1 MRWGQWHWCT
11 CKIQF
16 EFLFGQKFGQK
27 IMQRATLTHT
37 DTVFFFFLMDTDTLL
52 CTDFNRSG
60 LLNCILYEY
69 IIHSSLFVIIFI
81 GPHPNPFYWPPPPI
95 SNGSLSLLTYFVPFH
110 RVFPS
115 NKLVHGE
122 S

>member
-1 MRWGQWHWCT
+1 MALVYLQDPIRVS
-11 CKIQF
+11 F
-16 EFLFGQKFGQK
+16 
-27 IMQRATLTHT
+27 RAEVWTENNAEGHT
-37 DTVFFFFLMDTDTLL
+37 DTHRHSLFFFFLLMDTDTLL

-95 SNGSLSLLTYFVPFH
+95 SNGSLTLLTYFVPFP
-110 RVFPS
+110 RAFPS
-115 NKLVHGE
+115 NKLVDGE